1 MEPSAER
8 AVPVEM
14 DEIGR
19 ISATLVEALREAHAM
34 AQAGEYGP
42 EFNELVQHAREMSDL
57 LTEAIGNAA
66 QPLDARVRDFAHTLA
81 ASIERME
88 RAVVGD
94 PEH

>member
-1 MEPSAER
+1 MEPSADR
-8 AVPVEM
+8 AFPVEM

-34 AQAGEYGP
+34 AQAGQYGP
-42 EFNELVQHAREMSDL
+42 DFNELVKHAREMSDL

-66 QPLDARVRDFAHTLA
+66 QELDPRVRDFAYTLA

-88 RAVVGD
+88 RAVIG
-94 PEH
+94 EAEQ